1 MEFAHYKCFIIIIII
16 IIIIKSFCVCKLNV
30 IPKPMVKWA
39 TKTCNLFCNTKQVT
53 AAKQVKP
60 LSPNSDQ
67 QQFSP
72 NNVHTLSRDKV
83 VRI

>member
-1 MEFAHYKCFIIIIII
+1 MKNHFHIHDFALHDLKQRLDASRRKCPI
-16 IIIIKSFCVCKLNV
+16 LN
-30 IPKPMVKWA
+30 
-39 TKTCNLFCNTKQVT
+39 
-53 AAKQVKP
+53 P

-72 NNVHTLSRDKV
+72 NIVHTLSRDKV